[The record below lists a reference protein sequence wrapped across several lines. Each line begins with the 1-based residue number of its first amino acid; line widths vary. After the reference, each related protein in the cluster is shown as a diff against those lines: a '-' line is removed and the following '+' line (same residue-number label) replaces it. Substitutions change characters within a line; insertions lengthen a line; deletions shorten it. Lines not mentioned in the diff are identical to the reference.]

1 MTKFYDLTKALAA
14 SLFKKPSP
22 IVPDGALPAD
32 SVPGKLL
39 LELRAMLDEKKFV
52 EADEK
57 LHAAYDKQQ
66 PVIMAAALDF
76 YAKLSELEEEELTA
90 NGFTVDRIGQGIADM
105 MNFYEIKVQKQDPN
119 APQQLV
125 VEPEEGKSQFW
136 SLTKALANA
145 VFKQPSQLIP
155 DGALK
160 EDTEPGKFYAE
171 LRALMDEKKFAEADE
186 KLQEAYDITKPIFAQ
201 IALDYYTR
209 VSEFTKEELEAA
221 GYSHEK
227 VGLGLAEMLKAYEI
241 KLQQQDPNAPQPLV
255 VKPEEGKSHFYNL
268 TKAMAATLFK
278 QPSQIIPDGTIK
290 EDTEVG
296 KFYYAL
302 RALLDD
308 KKLDDAENMLKAAY
322 DKEKPVFAQIALDF
336 YGRISELSEEELLAH
351 DFTGDRI
358 GHGLDDMLKAYDI
371 QIQRRD
377 PNAPD
382 PEMMKPDP
390 TKSQHWNLCKF
401 LAAGVF
407 KKPSPIIPDGAITA
421 GSNAGIIWAR
431 LRQLIDARSINT
443 AENLLFDSF
452 DKEQPIYAAIAL
464 DFYARL
470 AELSEDEL
478 RECSFSTEEI
488 GEGIRD
494 MMKFYD
500 IKIAM
505 QKPGQKQGEAPAA
518 PEAKESN
525 E

>member
-14 SLFKKPSP
+14 ALFKKPSP
-22 IVPDGALPAD
+22 IVPDGALKEDTA
-32 SVPGKLL
+32 PGKVLA
-39 LELRAMLDEKKFV
+39 EMRALFAEKKFV
-52 EADEK
+52 EADER
-57 LHAAYDKQQ
+57 LHASYVKSE

-76 YAKLSELEEEELTA
+76 YAKLSELDEEELTA

-105 MNFYEIKVQKQDPN
+105 MNFYDVKLQKQDPN
-119 APQQLV
+119 APQPLM
-125 VEPEEGKSQFW
+125 VE
-136 SLTKALANA
+136 
-145 VFKQPSQLIP
+145 
-155 DGALK
+155 
-160 EDTEPGKFYAE
+160 
-171 LRALMDEKKFAEADE
+171 
-186 KLQEAYDITKPIFAQ
+186 
-201 IALDYYTR
+201 
-209 VSEFTKEELEAA
+209 
-221 GYSHEK
+221 
-227 VGLGLAEMLKAYEI
+227 
-241 KLQQQDPNAPQPLV
+241 
-255 VKPEEGKSHFYNL
+255 PEEGKSHFYNL

-302 RALLDD
+302 RALMDE
-308 KKLDDAENMLKAAY
+308 KKLGDAEDMLKAAY

-336 YGRISELSEEELLAH
+336 YGRISELPEEELLAH

-371 QIQRRD
+371 KIQRRD

-390 TKSQHWNLCKF
+390 EKSQHWNLCKF

-407 KKPSPIIPDGAITA
+407 KKPSPIIPDGAIPA
-421 GSNAGIIWAR
+421 GSEAGIVWAR

-452 DKEQPIYAAIAL
+452 DKEKPIYAAIAL

-470 AELSEDEL
+470 ADLSEDDL
-478 RECSFSTEEI
+478 HECSFSTEEI

-505 QKPGQKQGEAPAA
+505 QKPGAKPGEQPAA

>member
-14 SLFKKPSP
+14 ALFKKPSP
-22 IVPDGALPAD
+22 IVPDGALKEDTA
-32 SVPGKLL
+32 PGKVLA
-39 LELRAMLDEKKFV
+39 EMRALFAEKKFV
-52 EADEK
+52 EADER
-57 LHAAYDKQQ
+57 LHASYVKSE

-76 YAKLSELEEEELTA
+76 YARLSELDEEELTA
-90 NGFTVDRIGQGIADM
+90 NGFTVDRIGQGLADM
-105 MNFYEIKVQKQDPN
+105 MNFYDVKLQKQDPG
-119 APQQLV
+119 APQPLM

-160 EDTEPGKFYAE
+160 EDTVPGKFYAE
-171 LRALMDEKKFAEADE
+171 LRALLDAKKFAEADA
-186 KLQEAYDITKPIFAQ
+186 KLQAAYDKTKPIFAQ
-201 IALDYYTR
+201 FALDYYTR
-209 VSEFTKEELEAA
+209 ASEFTKEELEAA

-241 KLQQQDPNAPQPLV
+241 KLQKQDPNEPQPLV

-302 RALLDD
+302 RALLDE
-308 KKLDDAENMLKAAY
+308 KKLGDAEDMLKAAY
-322 DKEKPVFAQIALDF
+322 NKEKPVFAQIALDF
-336 YGRISELSEEELLAH
+336 YGRISELPEEELLAH

-371 QIQRRD
+371 KIQRRD

-390 TKSQHWNLCKF
+390 EKSQHWNLCKF

-407 KKPSPIIPDGAITA
+407 KKPSPIIPDGAIPA
-421 GSNAGIIWAR
+421 GSEAGIVWAR

-452 DKEQPIYAAIAL
+452 DKEKPIYAAIAL

-470 AELSEDEL
+470 SDLSEDDL
-478 RECSFSTEEI
+478 HECSFSTEEI

-505 QKPGQKQGEAPAA
+505 QKPGAKPGEQPAA